1 MHSLPGGSNLGSTGK
16 GAKILRTTLAP
27 GQGWNHQQSQ
37 RKGLPWGDRP
47 ILAACR
53 RGPGPAWLPAPSHST
68 LLPFLSDPPNRSC
81 SPSFSPAQL
90 SVPEGANATFTCS
103 FSNSSEHFVLNWYRL
118 SPSNQTDKLAAFPRE
133 SNLDPRFQVAQL
145 PDGQSFQ
152 MSVLSVQRNDSGIY
166 LCGAISLRP
175 KAEIRESCR
184 AELMVTERILE
195 PPTVHPSPSP
205 RPVGHLQGLV
215 VGAMS
220 VLVGIPVL
228 LLLAWVLAAV
238 CSRAVPEAEG
248 ARSKEQP
255 REGPSAVPTV
265 TMDYGVLDFQGREK
279 APECPAPCVHTEYA
293 TIVFP
298 EGLGALSPGLRT
310 SAGGLQAL
318 RPPRQQDG
326 HCSWPL

>member
-1 MHSLPGGSNLGSTGK
+1 MRISQVPWPLAWAVLQLGWR
-16 GAKILRTTLAP
+16 L
-27 GQGWNHQQSQ
+27 GW
-37 RKGLPWGDRP
+37 
-47 ILAACR
+47 
-53 RGPGPAWLPAPSHST
+53 
-68 LLPFLSDPPNRSC
+68 LLEPPDRSC

-118 SPSNQTDKLAAFPRE
+118 SPSNQTDKLAAFPRD
-133 SNLDPRFQVAQL
+133 SSLDPRFQVAPL
-145 PDGQSFQ
+145 PDGRSFQ
-152 MSVLSVQRNDSGIY
+152 MSVLSVQRNDSGVY
-166 LCGAISLRP
+166 LCGAISLLP

-184 AELMVTERILE
+184 AELTVTERVLE

-205 RPVGHLQGLV
+205 RPAGQLQGLV
-215 VGAMS
+215 VGVVS
-220 VLVGIPVL
+220 VLVAIPVL

-238 CSRAVPEAEG
+238 FSKTVPEAEG
-248 ARSKEQP
+248 AGSKEQP
-255 REGPSAVPTV
+255 LKEDPSAVPIF

-279 APECPAPCVHTEYA
+279 TPEPPASSVHTEYA

-298 EGLGALSPGLRT
+298 EGLGTLSPGRRG
-310 SAGGLQAL
+310 SANDPQCL

>member
-1 MHSLPGGSNLGSTGK
+1 MRVSRVPWPLAWAVLQLGWRPG
-16 GAKILRTTLAP
+16 
-27 GQGWNHQQSQ
+27 
-37 RKGLPWGDRP
+37 
-47 ILAACR
+47 
-53 RGPGPAWLPAPSHST
+53 WL
-68 LLPFLSDPPNRSC
+68 LEPPDRSC

-118 SPSNQTDKLAAFPRE
+118 SPSNQTDKLAAFPRD
-133 SNLDPRFQVAQL
+133 SSLDPRFQVVQM
-145 PDGQSFQ
+145 PDGRSFQ
-152 MSVLSVQRNDSGIY
+152 MSVLSVQRNDSGVY

-184 AELMVTERILE
+184 AELTVTERVLE
-195 PPTVHPSPSP
+195 PPTAHPSPSP

-215 VGAMS
+215 VGIMS

-238 CSRAVPEAEG
+238 FSRTVPEAERAG
-248 ARSKEQP
+248 SKEQP
-255 REGPSAVPTV
+255 LKEDPLAVPIF

-279 APECPAPCVHTEYA
+279 TPEPPASSVHTEYA
-293 TIVFP
+293 TIIFP
-298 EGLGALSPGLRT
+298 EGLGALSPGRRG
-310 SAGGLQAL
+310 SANDPQGL